1 MRVLEKILLLLLVVI
16 LLLAG
21 AAMVGVCFM
30 SQSAV
35 FYHAEWLLT
44 ELFHNRWL
52 VLVAGGV
59 LLLLGVLL
67 FFGVVCAR
75 SRKTDERR
83 AADVVKVGAGDSN
96 VQISTAAVDCIIQ
109 QQKLKFPALMAIE
122 SRISDTDGGA
132 QVVLKIT
139 AKAEANMQELSA
151 GLQASVK
158 SQLEEMVGLQVSVVK
173 VIIADVAAA
182 AN

>member
-1 MRVLEKILLLLLVVI
+1 MRVLEKILLLLLVL
-16 LLLAG
+16 LLLAAG
-21 AAMVGVCFM
+21 AGLVALCFM

-35 FYHAEWLLT
+35 FYHAEWLLQ
-44 ELFHNRWL
+44 ELFANRWL

-75 SRKTDERR
+75 SKKADNRR
-83 AADVVKVGAGDSN
+83 AADVVKVGENGSN

-109 QQKLKFPALMAIE
+109 QQKLKFAALVAIE
-122 SRISDTDGGA
+122 SRITDAEGGA
-132 QVVLKIT
+132 DVVLKIT
-139 AKAEANMQELSA
+139 AKADANMQELTA
-151 GLQASVK
+151 GLQQSVK
-158 SQLEEMVGLQVSVVK
+158 AQLEDMVGLKVAAVK

-182 AN
+182 N